1 MECDGPVP
9 NPRRLRG
16 TPPQTGVHRPPRRE
30 HAQHRSGRKL
40 AGSHPAGKGG
50 GIRRHR
56 DRRAAFG
63 RRGAGGHARQHAQ
76 PHLPACRRHTAVGT
90 GRSRRQDAPRAAVG
104 LHPQSRRHRPPD
116 AHPHARRVSGRVRPQ
131 RTLHLHRAETLRPDG
146 TALPRHRRRGRRRTG
161 TRPLRRHLQQ
171 PRERRHPPHRHRRR
185 AADGHSLPDYVRTD
199 RGAGRRHRGR
209 QRHPLRR
216 SGLLPSGRTGQGSG
230 ADVRIARRQVRAFRP
245 DQPPRHRFR
254 LDRFPGARLPR
265 AGPAARRVRT
275 GRRVRA
281 PRIGRRG
288 RDPPR
293 RGAEHRP
300 ETAAARRTL
309 RRPLPGTGSRR
320 QRPHRAGRPNLHAR
334 RPRQAHRHAPSAA
347 PRRRTR
353 PAHHGARRRD
363 HPHGDTGEGRSVR
376 TIPPH
381 PARKQ
386 EERSIPPNYARGP
399 ANRRASFA
407 GTKYYR
413 P

>member
-9 NPRRLRG
+9 NPLPTSRHAPRKRVFIAHRGVNMRSTVAGENSLEAIRL
-16 TPPQTGVHRPPRRE
+16 
-30 HAQHRSGRKL
+30 A
-40 AGSHPAGKGG
+40 GG

-76 PHLPACRRHTAVGT
+76 PHLPACRRTVVGT

-104 LHPQSRRHRPPD
+104 LHLKAADP
-116 AHPHARRVSGRVRPQ
+116 ARRTRIPTLEESGRGARNGPYTFIEPKLYDPTGRHWREKNAGADAAL
-131 RTLHLHRAETLRPDG
+131 RTDRLLARILSPAARA
-146 TALPRHRRRGRRRTG
+146 PRWDA
-161 TRPLRRHLQQ
+161 PRRHLQQ

-185 AADGHSLPDYVRTD
+185 AADGHSLPDHVRTD
-199 RGAGRRHRGR
+199 RGAGQRHRGR

-230 ADVRIARRQVRAFRP
+230 ADVRIARRQVHAFRP

-293 RGAEHRP
+293 RGGRASSRNGSCP
-300 ETAAARRTL
+300 PYPSAPSTWKWKPKAAPASSWAAKPSRSTSPTSAPSRT
-309 RRPLPGTGSRR
+309 RCCSTTPHLPCASRR
-320 QRPHRAGRPNLHAR
+320 SPEGSPSRRYGR
-334 RPRQAHRHAPSAA
+334 
-347 PRRRTR
+347 
-353 PAHHGARRRD
+353 
-363 HPHGDTGEGRSVR
+363 RS
-376 TIPPH
+376 
-381 PARKQ
+381 
-386 EERSIPPNYARGP
+386 
-399 ANRRASFA
+399 
-407 GTKYYR
+407 
-413 P
+413 